1 MNTWVLV
8 ILEII
13 KYAVPALIVFLT
25 VYFILKKY
33 MENQLQLLA
42 IQNRSKRSDQLV
54 VSKLQ
59 AYERLMMFCERIHV
73 PNLIYRLKTSQ
84 TNARL
89 LENSLLIGIQQEFDH
104 NLSQQIYVSEQL
116 WKIIQLSK
124 DQLINYIMEQRVL
137 LGDQASGED
146 LSRQL
151 LQNLPGADKDPIAK
165 AKQAIRAETSVL
177 FT

>member
-1 MNTWVLV
+1 MNTLVLIV
-8 ILEII
+8 LEII
-13 KYAVPALIVFLT
+13 KYSVPALIVFLT

-33 MENQLQLLA
+33 MDNQLQLMA
-42 IQNRSKRSDQLV
+42 MQNRSKRTDQLV

-59 AYERLMMFCERIHV
+59 AYERLMMFCERIAV
-73 PNLIYRLKTSQ
+73 PNLIYRLKTNQS
-84 TNARL
+84 NARM

-124 DQLINYIMEQRVL
+124 DQLINYIMEQGSM
-137 LGDQASGED
+137 LGEKASGED

-151 LQNLPGADKDPIAK
+151 LNNLPSGDKDPVAK
-165 AKQAIRAETSVL
+165 AKQAIRTETSIL
-177 FT
+177 FS